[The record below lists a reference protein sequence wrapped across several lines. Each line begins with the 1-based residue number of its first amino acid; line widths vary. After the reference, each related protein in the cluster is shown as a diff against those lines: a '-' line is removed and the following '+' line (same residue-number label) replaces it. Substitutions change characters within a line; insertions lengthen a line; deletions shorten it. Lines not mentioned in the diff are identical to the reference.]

1 MENVSCLQTGGDGD
15 TQRLSGGRGGF
26 FVELGINCFLGISS
40 AEENP
45 DDFVAVLTPTE
56 KPRCGTFE
64 DRMHIIS

>member
-1 MENVSCLQTGGDGD
+1 VTGIPKDYLED
-15 TQRLSGGRGGF
+15 VAF
-26 FVELGINCFLGISS
+26 FAELGINCSLGISS

-56 KPRCGTFE
+56 KSRCGTFE

>member
-1 MENVSCLQTGGDGD
+1 MPKDYLEDVA
-15 TQRLSGGRGGF
+15 F
-26 FVELGINCFLGISS
+26 FAELGINCFLGISS

-56 KPRCGTFE
+56 KSRCGTFE

>member
-1 MENVSCLQTGGDGD
+1 MTGIPKDYLED
-15 TQRLSGGRGGF
+15 MAGF
-26 FVELGINCFLGISS
+26 SELGINCSLGISS

-56 KPRCGTFE
+56 KSRCGTFE

>member
-1 MENVSCLQTGGDGD
+1 MPKDYLEDVA
-15 TQRLSGGRGGF
+15 F
-26 FVELGINCFLGISS
+26 FAELGINCSLGISS